1 MIRCGNLREL
11 IDVYRLVSKLD
22 TDDETDYVPQF
33 VCRTWANVAPSG
45 GQTETLPGD
54 SERAVI
60 THRVTLRDR
69 AIPEL
74 STDMIFVCRGQ
85 RLQVQYFYPIYKF
98 RGWVEV
104 YCRMLEGDDNGERW
118 ILRGC

>member
-11 IDVYRLVSKLD
+11 IDVYRLVSKMNAD
-22 TDDETDYVPQF
+22 RETEFVPEF
-33 VCRTWANVAPSG
+33 VCRTWAHVAPSG
-45 GQTETLPGD
+45 GRTETLPGETD
-54 SERAVI
+54 RAVV

-74 STDMIFVCRGQ
+74 STDMMFVCRGQ
-85 RLQVQYFYPIYKF
+85 RLQVQYFYPIYKY

-104 YCRMLEGDDNGERW
+104 YCNRIEGDNDGERW